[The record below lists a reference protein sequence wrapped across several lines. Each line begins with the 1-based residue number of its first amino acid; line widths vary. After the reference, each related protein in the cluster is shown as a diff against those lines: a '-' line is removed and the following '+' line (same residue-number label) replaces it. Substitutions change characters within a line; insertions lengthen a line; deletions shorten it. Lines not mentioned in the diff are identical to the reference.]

1 MHSLPLEKRTP
12 MVRAYEVL
20 ARRALRVLG
29 GRITPLGF
37 ARHLAGHYKIANP
50 HGVSKM
56 TLDDICSH
64 WWPLLTEIETAK
76 MATRAPNIVYQ

>member
-37 ARHLAGHYKIANP
+37 ARHLAQQYKLANP

-56 TLDDICSH
+56 SLDDICGH
-64 WWPLLTEIETAK
+64 WWPLLTEIHAAEMVA
-76 MATRAPNIVYQ
+76 RA